1 MNGASAILAVVIA
14 ASLVLP
20 SARAATPEELYI
32 AARDAAIAK
41 IKAAVDAERRG
52 PMDNYGTN
60 ILAVEEHAR
69 AGLEQQMRAIV
80 GAVAIK
86 GKGMEESA
94 LNLDTLIE
102 GDLGFGLLD
111 GMVYG
116 PVDGKTRV
124 VVTTESM
131 FQRWLNQHKDW
142 WGKDSANIPQ
152 EPSAA
157 VKKDT
162 FYTQAVLTDSAVVRF
177 AELPIHPPAGAVFAF
192 AMLAARTQSEV
203 PPKADEIFV
212 AVAQGG
218 RLFIG
223 QTKEVSAVGPIAS
236 CDAIRG
242 ILVKKSVEAGEEPG
256 LDDKERREKS
266 EALRAK
272 SEAEFLRCFVK
283 LAPRRND
290 FVAAAKAAQALID
303 RLLSR

>member
-1 MNGASAILAVVIA
+1 M
-14 ASLVLP
+14 
-20 SARAATPEELYI
+20 
-32 AARDAAIAK
+32 
-41 IKAAVDAERRG
+41 
-52 PMDNYGTN
+52 
-60 ILAVEEHAR
+60 
-69 AGLEQQMRAIV
+69 
-80 GAVAIK
+80 
-86 GKGMEESA
+86 
-94 LNLDTLIE
+94 
-102 GDLGFGLLD
+102 
-111 GMVYG
+111 
-116 PVDGKTRV
+116 
-124 VVTTESM
+124 
-131 FQRWLNQHKDW
+131 
-142 WGKDSANIPQ
+142 
-152 EPSAA
+152 
-157 VKKDT
+157 
-162 FYTQAVLTDSAVVRF
+162 RF
-177 AELPIHPPAGAVFAF
+177 AELPIHPPAGAVFTF

-218 RLFIG
+218 RVFIA

-272 SEAEFLRCFVK
+272 SEVEFLRCFVK

>member
-41 IKAAVDAERRG
+41 IKAAVDAEKRG

-131 FQRWLNQHKDW
+131 FQRWLNQHKD
-142 WGKDSANIPQ
+142 SANIPE

-157 VKKDT
+157 VKEDT

-177 AELPIHPPAGAVFAF
+177 AELPIHPPAGAAFAF

-203 PPKADEIFV
+203 SPKADEIFV

-218 RLFIG
+218 RVFIA
-223 QTKEVSAVGPIAS
+223 QSKEVSAVGPIAS

-303 RLLSR
+303 RHLSR

>member
-1 MNGASAILAVVIA
+1 MLRAMPRSPRSRLPWTPRSAAPWITTAPIFSPLKNTRAPGSNSRCAPLSVR
-14 ASLVLP
+14 LP
-20 SARAATPEELYI
+20 SRAKAWRKARSI
-32 AARDAAIAK
+32 F
-41 IKAAVDAERRG
+41 
-52 PMDNYGTN
+52 DN
-60 ILAVEEHAR
+60 V
-69 AGLEQQMRAIV
+69 
-80 GAVAIK
+80 
-86 GKGMEESA
+86 
-94 LNLDTLIE
+94 IE

-142 WGKDSANIPQ
+142 WGKDFANIPQ

-157 VKKDT
+157 VKEDT

-177 AELPIHPPAGAVFAF
+177 AELPIHPPAGAAFAF

-218 RLFIG
+218 RVFIA

-242 ILVKKSVEAGEEPG
+242 ILVKKSFEAGEE
-256 LDDKERREKS
+256 
-266 EALRAK
+266 
-272 SEAEFLRCFVK
+272 
-283 LAPRRND
+283 
-290 FVAAAKAAQALID
+290 LIG
-303 RLLSR
+303 